1 MEPTEAGAAAQK
13 KLLELTRKRL
23 ERFVTLAPKF
33 LVADD
38 PDTIHDLRVWS
49 RRLQQTIRA
58 MVSQTRGQGSR
69 KAIKMLRR
77 VRQALGSLRNLDVN
91 VQLVQSRLQKA
102 PSPLLREAWEALEN
116 HLQADRGALL
126 ASARQEVA
134 KHDLVSFIDR
144 AQKLMSHTD
153 ADANPTTKLEAAVIA
168 SLADWDNV
176 CNQANKIRSVE
187 NLHDLRIATKRL
199 RYRAELLAD
208 IGASSLRPMVKDL
221 KEIQS
226 ALGDWHD
233 RSVLLQSIAELIGQP
248 KFLARQPGMG
258 GALLAHMEQEKK
270 SNDDGVEDILQGL
283 PKLRKRWEHWQNK
296 HRED

>member
-1 MEPTEAGAAAQK
+1 MEPTDAGIAAQG
-13 KLLELTRKRL
+13 KLLKLTRKRL
-23 ERFVTLAPKF
+23 ERFVTFVPKF
-33 LVADD
+33 LVNDD
-38 PDTIHDLRVWS
+38 SDTIHDLRVWS
-49 RRLQQTIRA
+49 RRLQQTLRA
-58 MVSQTRGQGSR
+58 LLPQGRVQGSR
-69 KAIKMLRR
+69 KVIKNLRR

-91 VQLVQSRLQKA
+91 TKLVQTRLEKA
-102 PSPLLREAWEALEN
+102 SSPILREAWEALEN
-116 HLQADRGALL
+116 HLQANRSTLL

-168 SLADWDNV
+168 SLADWDNA

-233 RSVLLQSIAELIGQP
+233 RSVLLQSIAEFIGQP
-248 KFLARQPGMG
+248 EFLARQPGMG

-270 SNDDGVEDILQGL
+270 SNDDEVENILQDL